1 MKRVKETVGGLIVV
15 AALVAG
21 VLWVYNHEK
30 SRVRADLAKRI
41 AELTPRGS
49 GLPEGIDGLR
59 QAITLYE
66 TQIEQ
71 NVKEGAQTG
80 VYWKILGIRL
90 ADKKMHR
97 DAIAAFERAIQ
108 YNAEDPT
115 LFYLVGE
122 SASIVASGSL
132 NFSSGSAADREHYTS
147 LAESAYLRAIQ
158 LDAGY
163 SRPLL
168 GLGILYTFDMNRPR
182 EAIPYLERY
191 VNELSRSDIKGMFVL
206 ARAYYMTE
214 NYNLAND
221 MYDRIL
227 SRSKDPKVREEAMN
241 NKEIVR
247 NLMYG

>member
-1 MKRVKETVGGLIVV
+1 
-15 AALVAG
+15 
-21 VLWVYNHEK
+21 
-30 SRVRADLAKRI
+30 KRI
-41 AELTPRGS
+41 AELSPPRS
-49 GLPEGIDGLR
+49 GVPEGIDNLR
-59 QAITLYE
+59 EAIALYE
-66 TQIEQ
+66 AQIER
-71 NVKEGAQTG
+71 NVREGAQTG

-90 ADKKMHR
+90 ADKKMHQ
-97 DAIAAFERAIQ
+97 DAIDAFEQAIR
-108 YNAEDPT
+108 YNAEDAA
-115 LFYLVGE
+115 LFFMVGE
-122 SASIVASGSL
+122 SASIVASSSL
-132 NFSSGSAADREHYTS
+132 GFSASAVANRERYTS

-163 SRPLL
+163 AKPLL
-168 GLGILYTFDMNRPR
+168 GLGILYSFDLNRPA

-191 VNELSRSDIKGMFVL
+191 IEFSRNDVRGMFVL

-227 SRSKDPKVREEAMN
+227 TRSKDQKVRDEATK

>member
-1 MKRVKETVGGLIVV
+1 MKIKETVGGIFAVII
-15 AALVAG
+15 LVGG
-21 VLWVYNHEK
+21 VLLAYNYEK
-30 SRVRADLAKRI
+30 SKVRADLAKRI

-49 GLPEGIDGLR
+49 GLPEGIEGLR

-97 DAIAAFERAIQ
+97 DAIDAFERAIQ
-108 YNAEDPT
+108 FNAEDPV

-122 SASIVASGSL
+122 SASIVAADSLPFSAGSI
-132 NFSSGSAADREHYTS
+132 ADRDHYTT
-147 LAESAYLRAIQ
+147 LAESAYKRAIQ
-158 LDAGY
+158 LDADY
-163 SRPLL
+163 ARPLL
-168 GLGILYTFDMNRPR
+168 GIGILYTFDLDRAAD
-182 EAIPYLERY
+182 AIPYMERY
-191 VNELSRSDIKGMFVL
+191 MELFRNDIKGMFVL

-227 SRSKDPKVREEAMN
+227 SRSKDPSVRQEAMK

-247 NLMYG
+247 DLMYG